1 MSNFLFTAWEGGGN
15 IPPVLE
21 AARRLIARGHRVR
34 FLGERCNRADAEAA
48 GLVFIPWATA
58 PNRADRTRDSQTCRD
73 WAFATPQEAFAHIV
87 GDLWA
92 GPALRY
98 ANDTLA
104 ELAREPADLV
114 IASEMLF
121 GVMAACESVGQ
132 KFALLCANIRLAPTP
147 GIPPLGPGLPPAVTA
162 DDRALH
168 AQVAA
173 AAEQM
178 FDAGLPALNAARA
191 ALGLPPLP
199 HLLDQFD
206 AAEAE
211 LLATSRHFDFP
222 ATELPG
228 RVRYVGPIIADPA
241 WAAAGG
247 WASPWPKDD
256 TRPLVAVGFS
266 TTFQNHAGVLQN
278 VIDALAPLPVRVLVT
293 RGGSIDPGDL
303 RAAENT
309 VIVDAA
315 PHTQVMKAATIA
327 VTHGGH
333 GTVMRALINRLPTL
347 VIPHGRDQNDNAA
360 RIAHR
365 GAGLMLPPSASVEAI
380 RAACQQLLTDPH
392 FAAAAK
398 RLGDQVAADAA
409 ACTGADELETL
420 AAAVC
425 VPCAAA

>member
-1 MSNFLFTAWEGGGN
+1 M
-15 IPPVLE
+15 
-21 AARRLIARGHRVR
+21 
-34 FLGERCNRADAEAA
+34 
-48 GLVFIPWATA
+48 
-58 PNRADRTRDSQTCRD
+58 
-73 WAFATPQEAFAHIV
+73 
-87 GDLWA
+87 
-92 GPALRY
+92 
-98 ANDTLA
+98 
-104 ELAREPADLV
+104 
-114 IASEMLF
+114 
-121 GVMAACESVGQ
+121 
-132 KFALLCANIRLAPTP
+132 
-147 GIPPLGPGLPPAVTA
+147 
-162 DDRALH
+162 
-168 AQVAA
+168 
-173 AAEQM
+173 
-178 FDAGLPALNAARA
+178 
-191 ALGLPPLP
+191 
-199 HLLDQFD
+199 
-206 AAEAE
+206 
-211 LLATSRHFDFP
+211 
-222 ATELPG
+222 
-228 RVRYVGPIIADPA
+228 
-241 WAAAGG
+241 
-247 WASPWPKDD
+247 
-256 TRPLVAVGFS
+256 AVGFS

-425 VPCAAA
+425 KNVLNGERMENARHLATYVKMVLERLDGIDDAAFLAAAWAFPAPAEAGESRS